1 MKMKFLFSLF
11 VGTLLLVSPA
21 EAGQEAATLFGRI
34 REASFGVL
42 VDGRLNGSG
51 WFVAGHGLAV
61 TTAHT
66 VGQRNQIE
74 ILTADRGRL
83 PARVIARDLRHD
95 LCLLR
100 VEPREGFFTSLELV
114 NAPPASGA
122 ELFLTGSPLFRHDL
136 MVPGRIARSDFQYE
150 WNAPNQCYTRAIPVA
165 AVVAPGFSG
174 GPWTNGMG
182 QVVGIQSG
190 VMEQQG
196 IPMGLAFAS
205 PAAAVKNL
213 LAEKRDQPAPTVG
226 TVLAEAWEP
235 PLPKDKTRQ
244 SGLTVIQLTADS
256 SLARAGVKVGDS
268 ILALNGREV
277 SYRDDFLSGIEAAG
291 VGARVR
297 LLVEDRA
304 GETRM
309 VEVEVGTCRI
319 PLRSGRKG

>member
-1 MKMKFLFSLF
+1 M
-11 VGTLLLVSPA
+11 
-21 EAGQEAATLFGRI
+21 
-34 REASFGVL
+34 
-42 VDGRLNGSG
+42 
-51 WFVAGHGLAV
+51 
-61 TTAHT
+61 
-66 VGQRNQIE
+66 
-74 ILTADRGRL
+74 
-83 PARVIARDLRHD
+83 
-95 LCLLR
+95 
-100 VEPREGFFTSLELV
+100 
-114 NAPPASGA
+114 
-122 ELFLTGSPLFRHDL
+122 
-136 MVPGRIARSDFQYE
+136 
-150 WNAPNQCYTRAIPVA
+150 RA
-165 AVVAPGFSG
+165 
-174 GPWTNGMG
+174 WC